1 MYTAPGWLGSRAW
14 QVPCQSSAG
23 RPLVRESSRFRNAVL
38 TSLAALMFWLGCAVT
53 AQVARAGG
61 GDDHSHG
68 PEKPVVTT
76 AYPRVAAQSENYDL
90 VGILKEGRL
99 ALYLHRY
106 ANNEP
111 VPDAAIAVT
120 IGDETLNAELT
131 PDGTYTV
138 ASSRF
143 GGSGEV
149 ELVFAITEK
158 KNDDLLIG
166 KLMLPQKPPVAAA
179 PAAPTPSLLER
190 VKSIGQQ
197 RPNDLLPAVSA
208 AFALGL
214 FMGLL
219 LRTRRL
225 VPVAAL
231 TLLSVLALTSAAWPG
246 GSDDHSHGPGGH
258 GHGGGGQAPARLE
271 DVPQRLPDGALFVP
285 KPAQRL
291 LEVRTTITKVET
303 AQRGVALIGRVIA
316 DPNRSGLVQ
325 SINGGRV
332 IAPEKGLPRIGQAVK
347 RGEVLAQVE
356 PALPQADR
364 TTISERTGEIE
375 QQIALAE
382 TKLNRIRPLAERGVV
397 PQSQIIDI
405 QTEIEGLKRRR
416 EIVGRTRV
424 EPEVLRATIDGVI
437 ASAKVV
443 AGQVVQGQDVLF
455 QIVDPKGFW
464 VEALV
469 YGGINPAQIT
479 GASAAAADGT
489 SLTLAPQG
497 FSRALQEQ
505 ASVVQFAVLNPASTL
520 NVGQPVT
527 VIAKSG
533 APVEG
538 IILPREAVVR
548 GANGVPQVWHH
559 TDPERFEA
567 RSVLTEP
574 FDATRVVVRGGLS
587 PGERIVVRGAE
598 LINQI
603 R

>member
-1 MYTAPGWLGSRAW
+1 
-14 QVPCQSSAG
+14 
-23 RPLVRESSRFRNAVL
+23 
-38 TSLAALMFWLGCAVT
+38 
-53 AQVARAGG
+53 
-61 GDDHSHG
+61 
-68 PEKPVVTT
+68 
-76 AYPRVAAQSENYDL
+76 
-90 VGILKEGRL
+90 
-99 ALYLHRY
+99 
-106 ANNEP
+106 
-111 VPDAAIAVT
+111 
-120 IGDETLNAELT
+120 
-131 PDGTYTV
+131 
-138 ASSRF
+138 
-143 GGSGEV
+143 
-149 ELVFAITEK
+149 
-158 KNDDLLIG
+158 
-166 KLMLPQKPPVAAA
+166 
-179 PAAPTPSLLER
+179 

-246 GSDDHSHGPGGH
+246 GGDDHSHGPGGH

-548 GANGVPQVWHH
+548 GTNGVPQVWHH

-587 PGERIVVRGAE
+587 AGERIVVRGAE
-598 LINQI
+598 LINQV